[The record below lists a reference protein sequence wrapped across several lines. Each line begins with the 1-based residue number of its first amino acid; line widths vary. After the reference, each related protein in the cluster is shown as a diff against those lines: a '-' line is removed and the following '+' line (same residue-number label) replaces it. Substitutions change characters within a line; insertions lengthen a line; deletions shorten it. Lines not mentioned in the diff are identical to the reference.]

1 MAVKNEKSQTAPA
14 VLPAIVFLII
24 GFVFL
29 WLSGLTF
36 SRTDHLAKVCTE
48 ETEGKIVEIIQK
60 IVTSRTGSVR
70 TTRMEYYPRVRFT
83 RGGKIYTV
91 TSGMTVP
98 KDKYKRGQKV
108 TFMINPDDPSELYLD
123 GQLNTYSAVGWLI
136 LGFSAVS
143 FLVAAILF
151 RKCRLYNIGHRQPK
165 QETDW
170 IQEQIDRENFTNR

>member
-48 ETEGKIVEIIQK
+48 ETKGKIVEIIQK

-98 KDKYKRGQKV
+98 KDKYKRGQKI

-136 LGFSAVS
+136 FGFSALC
-143 FLVAAILF
+143 FLISTILF
-151 RKCRLYNIGHRQPK
+151 RRHRIYKLRHGQQK
-165 QETDW
+165 NDTDW
-170 IQEQIDRENFTNR
+170 IEQQMNEENFVDR